1 MLFSQ
6 TKKEVCFMD
15 TDLQKAGKKT
25 SSGLWTK
32 DFTTITAGS
41 AVSMLGNAMAGFAVS
56 LFVLDYTGTPALYA
70 VYLFLNTLPQLAAP
84 LLAGPLMDRFSR
96 RKTIYLLDF
105 AASALYIVVGLLVF
119 LDCFNFLLL
128 AVFTLLIGA
137 INSTYQVA
145 FSSFY
150 PLLISPGNF
159 SKAYSVSSTLQTL
172 SYVMI
177 AAATFLYRA
186 FGIAPLLLTNGLCF
200 FIAALFE
207 TRISDVESRCARPAS
222 PYRLSGFLS
231 DSREGFRYLRREKG
245 LLIITLAF
253 SLCSLA
259 WGASSVLTLPW
270 FRANRPSGE
279 LAYMKVWG
287 FMVIGR
293 VLGNLLQYKWRR
305 PASQKFDIA
314 MACCLLG
321 LALEGSYLFAPVS
334 VMQLLCFLIG
344 IFNGCSN
351 NTRVSATQSY
361 VPAEKQGRFNG
372 AVLTLSTVGT
382 LSGELL
388 AGAALSLFS
397 MRDALALLMGAAAVL
412 VLLLLCLGRRAV
424 RPIYNRET

>member
-1 MLFSQ
+1 
-6 TKKEVCFMD
+6 MD
-15 TDLQKAGKKT
+15 TNLQKSRRRT

-41 AVSMLGNAMAGFAVS
+41 AVSMLGNAMAGFAIS
-56 LFVLDYTGTPALYA
+56 LFVLDYTGTPVLYA
-70 VYLFLNTLPQLAAP
+70 VYLFLHTLPQIAAP

-105 AASALYIVVGLLVF
+105 AASALYLAVGLLVF
-119 LDCFNFLLL
+119 LDSFNFLLL

-150 PLLISPGNF
+150 PLLIPPGNF

-186 FGIAPLLLTNGLCF
+186 FGIAPLLLANGLCF

-222 PYRLSGFLS
+222 PYRLSGFLF

-245 LLIITLAF
+245 LLLITLAF

-279 LAYMKVWG
+279 LAYMKVWA

-293 VLGNLLQYKWRR
+293 VLGNLLQYKWRLPVR
-305 PASQKFDIA
+305 HKFHVA
-314 MACCLLG
+314 AACCLLG
-321 LALEGSYLFAPVS
+321 LALEGSYLFTPVS

-361 VPAEKQGRFNG
+361 VPTEKQGRFNG
-372 AVLTLSTVGT
+372 SVLMLSTIGT

-388 AGAALSLFS
+388 AGTAAAFLP
-397 MRDALALLMGAAAVL
+397 MRSAMSALIGAASIA
-412 VLLLLCLGRRAV
+412 VLLLLYLGRKAV
-424 RPIYNRET
+424 APLYNRET